1 MNVLSLLRRALLP
14 LTAAGVL
21 AVGLLASEGTASAH
35 GRGGGHG
42 GGGYVAGH
50 GGYGHGYGG
59 YGHGYAGYGRGYD
72 WRPREYW
79 GGRPW
84 AVPGRGPVR
93 RGWR

>member
-14 LTAAGVL
+14 LTVAGVL
-21 AVGLLASEGTASAH
+21 AVGVLASERDASAQER
-35 GRGGGHG
+35 RGYRAAPRHEVGH
-42 GGGYVAGH
+42 
-50 GGYGHGYGG
+50 GG

-84 AVPGRGPVR
+84 AVPGRGPMR
-93 RGWR
+93 RHWR